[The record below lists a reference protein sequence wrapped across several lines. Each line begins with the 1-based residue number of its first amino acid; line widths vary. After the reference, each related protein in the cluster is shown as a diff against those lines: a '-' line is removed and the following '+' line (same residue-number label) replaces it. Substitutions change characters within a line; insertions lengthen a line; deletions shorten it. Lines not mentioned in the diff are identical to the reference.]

1 MRENDVRKPFHF
13 GTKFR
18 AFSALSEL
26 GVERLN
32 RMTKE
37 ELAEHLT
44 RELGE
49 EITPWHIQ
57 RLRKANSVAGIPRP
71 LPGWRLRQGARA
83 TDSGASLVKRVVA
96 FEALLVELKSRLVEL
111 ESRFAELEARVD
123 ASSSV
128 TADAVPARGNGAR
141 YVVHNTEPS

>member
-1 MRENDVRKPFHF
+1 MI
-13 GTKFR
+13 
-18 AFSALSEL
+18 
-26 GVERLN
+26 RLLN
-32 RMTKE
+32 GRVGG
-37 ELAEHLT
+37 LLWLLVW
-44 RELGE
+44 R
-49 EITPWHIQ
+49 
-57 RLRKANSVAGIPRP
+57 
-71 LPGWRLRQGARA
+71 PGWRLRQGARA